1 MAPTIATLMQDADS
15 RGLVRKVR
23 RAMGFLAELDTDL
36 PETLTAADMQ
46 PIDLKAA
53 GFKPIGIVTPEGYRF
68 RREVEKANVDALGYA
83 SPIRTDV
90 QRVARQITVNP
101 MHYGQ
106 RHLQE
111 LRYGVDLSDVQQDPE
126 TGEVV
131 FDEQDIPVDKEYRL
145 LVVADDGPATANWI
159 LGRGYFAV
167 KVASTGE
174 ENWGGDGAVQPELVL
189 DVFTDED
196 AGVPV
201 RHYLG
206 GTGAKA
212 SADILG
218 YA

>member
-1 MAPTIATLMQDADS
+1 MAPTIATLMQEADH

-23 RAMGFLAELDTDL
+23 RAVGFLAPLDVDL
-36 PETLTAADMQ
+36 PEALTGADSL
-46 PIDLKAA
+46 PIDLKAE
-53 GFKPIGIVTPEGYRF
+53 GFLPIGIVTPEGYRF

-83 SPIRTDV
+83 SPIRTDT
-90 QRVARQITVNP
+90 QRVARQITMNP
-101 MHYGQ
+101 MHFGQ

-111 LRYGVDLSDVQQDPE
+111 LRYGVDLSDVAPDAE
-126 TGEVV
+126 SGEVV

-189 DVFTDED
+189 DVFTDDE

-206 GTGAKA
+206 GTGAKKH
-212 SADILG
+212 ADILG
-218 YA
+218 YS